1 MEFERK
7 WYKILIFKRGITYH
21 IKINQTELWISFD
34 NEDNAKMYACWYVD
48 SLDNIK
54 EEIRFLFS

>member
-21 IKINQTELWISFD
+21 IKINQTELNINFD
-34 NEDNAKMYACWYVD
+34 NEDSAKKYACWFVD
-48 SLDNIK
+48 GLDNIK
-54 EEIRFLFS
+54 EEIRFLFC